1 MIPPDAIDAVSFT
14 RFDRRPWL
22 SLDRF
27 LTMLNGLTIA
37 EHPYAYRAAIERGSR
52 GSRG

>member
-1 MIPPDAIDAVSFT
+1 MIPLDAIDAVPFT

-27 LTMLNGLTIA
+27 LTMLGA
-37 EHPYAYRAAIERGSR
+37 RGSR
-52 GSRG
+52 G